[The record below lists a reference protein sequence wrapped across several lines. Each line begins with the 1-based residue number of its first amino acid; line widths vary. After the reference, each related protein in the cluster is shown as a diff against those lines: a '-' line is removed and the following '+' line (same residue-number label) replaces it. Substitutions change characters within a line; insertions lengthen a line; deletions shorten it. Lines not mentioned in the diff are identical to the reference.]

1 MKFNIS
7 DPSTGGQKKIEIDN
21 EKFIRPFYDRRIGQ
35 EVAGEVMDD
44 DAYKGYMFR
53 ITGGNDKQGFA
64 MKQGILL
71 NHRTRILFKA
81 RGSGF
86 KPRRTGHRKRKSVRG
101 CIISSDLAAIF
112 LRVVKK
118 GEKEIDGVTN
128 VDRPN
133 RLGPKRRGNIIKT
146 FALDRKKDDC
156 TRYVVKRDIKR
167 GDKTIYK
174 SPRVQR
180 VISEKRLR
188 RKHVIKKE
196 TRACWT
202 NTKQATERYEKLLSQ
217 YAKEKKAAKA
227 AAAKAAVAEV
237 KK

>member
-35 EVAGEVMDD
+35 EIAGEVMDD
-44 DAYKGYMFR
+44 DAYKGYIFR
-53 ITGGNDKQGFA
+53 ITGGNDKQGFQ
-64 MKQGILL
+64 MKQGILI

-86 KPRRTGHRKRKSVRG
+86 KPRRDGHRKRKSVRG
-101 CIISSDLAAIF
+101 CIVSSDLAAIF
-112 LRVVKK
+112 LRIVKK
-118 GEKEIDGVTN
+118 GEKDIDGVTN

-146 FALDRKKDDC
+146 FALDRKKDDVS
-156 TRYVVKRDIKR
+156 RYVVKREVKR

-174 SPRVQR
+174 SPKIQR
-180 VISEKRLR
+180 MITETRLR
-188 RKHVIKKE
+188 RKHVIKKD
-196 TRACWT
+196 TKACWA
-202 NTKQATERYEKLLSQ
+202 NTKAAHKKYEQVLSKFVKEQ
-217 YAKEKKAAKA
+217 KAAKHAEAKA
-227 AAAKAAVAEV
+227 AAEAKH
-237 KK
+237 

>member
-21 EKFIRPFYDRRIGQ
+21 EKFIRPFYDRRMGQ
-35 EVAGEVMDD
+35 EIAGELMDD
-44 DAYKGYMFR
+44 EAYKGYIFR
-53 ITGGNDKQGFA
+53 ITGGNDKQGFQ
-64 MKQGILL
+64 MKQGILI
-71 NHRTRILFKA
+71 NHRTRILYKA
-81 RGSGF
+81 HGTGF
-86 KPRRTGHRKRKSVRG
+86 NPKRDGHRKRKSVRG
-101 CIISSDLAAIF
+101 CICNSDLAAIF

-146 FALDRKKDDC
+146 FGLDRKKDDVS
-156 TRYVVKRDIKR
+156 RYVVRREVKR

-174 SPRVQR
+174 SPKIQR
-180 VISEKRLR
+180 MISETRLR
-188 RKHVIKKE
+188 RKAVIKKE
-196 TRACWT
+196 TRSRWT
-202 NTKQATERYEKLLSQ
+202 TTKQASERYEKLLSQ
-217 YAKEKKAAKA
+217 YAKEKKAARH
-227 AAAKAAVAEV
+227 AAAKAAEEA